1 MLPQVSARKNAKGVM
16 TIAIIGR
23 WLNAQGKEWVA
34 RHMTEIPRTAPT
46 TVTAT
51 AKPAGATIRRFQP
64 FSSLVR
70 VDVSALSHVGLVRET
85 NEDQYLVARLTRRLE
100 SMLTSLPAGDVPE
113 IADEVN
119 YVMAVADG
127 MGGHAAG
134 EVASR
139 LVLSAAVSLA
149 LEVPDW
155 AFKITEGG
163 LPAVE
168 RRARQ
173 LVQQVGSILIERADQ
188 DPALHG
194 MGSTLTAVRS
204 YGRDLL
210 IVHVGDS
217 RAYMCRGGRL
227 HKLTRDHT
235 YVQMLL
241 DTGQLASKEE
251 APPRIRHVL
260 VNVLGGS
267 TEHVDVDVDLV
278 KLEDGDRLLL
288 CSDGLTDLVDDET
301 IAALLTKAPSSHDA
315 CASLLALALERG
327 GRDNITVVAAV
338 YAMPAAGSP
347 VSL

>member
-1 MLPQVSARKNAKGVM
+1 M
-16 TIAIIGR
+16 TDIHR
-23 WLNAQGKEWVA
+23 TTRVA
-34 RHMTEIPRTAPT
+34 RGAATPAAPT
-46 TVTAT
+46 L
-51 AKPAGATIRRFQP
+51 RRFQP

-85 NEDQYLVARLTRRLE
+85 NEDQFLVTRLTRRME

-155 AFKITEGG
+155 VFKITADG
-163 LPAVE
+163 LAAVE
-168 RRARQ
+168 QRARQ
-173 LVQQVGSILIERADQ
+173 LVQQVGSILVERGAQ

-227 HKLTRDHT
+227 HRLTKDHT
-235 YVQMLL
+235 YVQMLI
-241 DTGQLASKEE
+241 DSGELASREE

-267 TEHVDVDVDLV
+267 TEHVNVDVDLV
-278 KLEDGDRLLL
+278 TIQDGDRLLL

-301 IAALLTKAPSSHDA
+301 IAAMLTKATSSRDA
-315 CASLLALALERG
+315 CAALLALALERG
-327 GRDNITVVAAV
+327 GRDNITVVAAI
-338 YAMPAAGSP
+338 YTIPAAGAVAP
-347 VSL
+347 V

>member
-1 MLPQVSARKNAKGVM
+1 MVRSSDSAVEASTHAWFRRQPSVIRASSGHLLVLES
-16 TIAIIGR
+16 GR
-23 WLNAQGKEWVA
+23 MGEREK
-34 RHMTEIPRTAPT
+34 TAPA
-46 TVTAT
+46 AT
-51 AKPAGATIRRFQP
+51 RVAASTIKQFKP

-85 NEDQYLVARLTRRLE
+85 NEDQFLVSRLTRRME
-100 SMLTSLPAGDVPE
+100 SMITSLPAGDVPE

-139 LVLSAAVSLA
+139 LVLSAAVNLA

-155 AFKITEGG
+155 AFMVTDKG
-163 LPAVE
+163 LPGIE
-168 RRARQ
+168 HRARQ
-173 LVQQVGSILIERADQ
+173 IVQQIGSVLIERGQQ

-217 RAYMCRGGRL
+217 RAYMCRAGRL
-227 HKLTRDHT
+227 HRLTKDHT
-235 YVQMLL
+235 YVQMLI
-241 DTGQLASKEE
+241 DTGQLSSKEE
-251 APPRIRHVL
+251 APSRLRHVL

-267 TEHVDVDVDLV
+267 TEHVTVDVDLV

-288 CSDGLTDLVDDET
+288 CSDGLTDLIDDE
-301 IAALLTKAPSSHDA
+301 
-315 CASLLALALERG
+315 
-327 GRDNITVVAAV
+327 
-338 YAMPAAGSP
+338 
-347 VSL
+347 